1 LSELCWSNCFYQ
13 SRVSARKS
21 QLEVELYL
29 LVRLCSTPL
38 KGTNMHTVTC
48 KRDVCFRV
56 TNFEEIGLIGLLAA
70 QILVGQQIGTEVP
83 IVWPKSQ
90 QTQSNFVTIQQLR
103 HVVPGKA
110 QKEMQ
115 KADKA
120 RLAGR
125 NEDAISRYKAA
136 ISIDPEYVAA
146 RNNLA
151 AIYLIND
158 NLQLGSEQLEE
169 AIKIDP
175 HNPTL
180 FRNLSICYELA
191 RQLAAAERAARQAI
205 DLDRSDLPSRMIL
218 GLVLVEQGKFTQEAQ
233 RCFER
238 GCHQFPVA
246 HLLAG
251 RVLVGQGEV
260 EKGQAEIQ
268 EYLATGDQDNRNL
281 ALKWLESLGH
291 SDVKMAMASAH

>member
-1 LSELCWSNCFYQ
+1 
-13 SRVSARKS
+13 
-21 QLEVELYL
+21 
-29 LVRLCSTPL
+29 
-38 KGTNMHTVTC
+38 MHTVTC